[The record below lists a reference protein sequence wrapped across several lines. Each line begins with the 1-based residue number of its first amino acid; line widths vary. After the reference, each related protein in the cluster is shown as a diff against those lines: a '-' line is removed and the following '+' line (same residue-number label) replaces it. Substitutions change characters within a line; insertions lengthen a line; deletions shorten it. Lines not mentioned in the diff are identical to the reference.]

1 MAQIPNLSSQI
12 LKFHSMTNKKE
23 DRSTWIIG
31 GTTLLGIGVG
41 FIFLEKSALWFVASV
56 LIGVG
61 LGLIIVPIISKKKE

>member
-1 MAQIPNLSSQI
+1 
-12 LKFHSMTNKKE
+12 MTNKKE